1 MIRTIYRNGKGN
13 ITTDVPVK
21 HWKVALRDKEGLFW
35 TDFADEPKDQ
45 VERTLAEIFKFHPL
59 AIDDALKESHVPKV
73 DDWGDY
79 VYVVVHSL
87 SFDETIYELK
97 THEIDIFLGKNFLV
111 THHKDPLDSADHVW
125 NTCQRDPRY
134 LVRGADYLLY
144 NIMDILAS
152 DLMPIVDKM
161 DDAIDH
167 LEDDIFSGTDRTV
180 LNRIFSIKR
189 AVLHLRRII
198 IPQREVMNRLARDT
212 YTVIDPSER
221 IYFRDVYDHFVR
233 LADIND
239 TLRDL
244 IGGALDT
251 YLSVTANR
259 TNDVMKVLTILT
271 ALFMPLTF
279 FTGFFGM
286 NFETLPFSSAAFFVA
301 MMAMMIVILFLLW
314 RWFKQRGWID

>member
-13 ITTDVPVK
+13 TTTDVPLT
-21 HWKVALRDKEGLFW
+21 HWKVALHDTEGLFW
-35 TDFADEPKDQ
+35 VDFSNEPKEL
-45 VERTLAEIFKFHPL
+45 VEKTFAEVFKFHPL

-87 SFDETIYELK
+87 SFDEKDYELE
-97 THEIDIFLGKNFLV
+97 THEIDVFLGKNFLV
-111 THHKDPLDSADHVW
+111 THHKDPFTSTDHVW
-125 NTCQRDPRY
+125 NTCQRDARY
-134 LVRGADYLLY
+134 LARGADYLLY
-144 NIMDILAS
+144 NIIDTLAS
-152 DLMPIVDKM
+152 ELMPIVDKM

-167 LEDDIFSGTDRTV
+167 LEDDVFAGTDRTV

-212 YTVIDPSER
+212 YAVVDPSER
-221 IYFRDVYDHFVR
+221 IYFRDIYDHFVR

-244 IGGALDT
+244 ISGTLDT

-259 TNDVMKVLTILT
+259 TNDIMKVLTIFT

-286 NFETLPFSSAAFFVA
+286 NFETLPFGSAAFFVVA
-301 MMAMMIVILFLLW
+301 IAMMIAMPLVLW
-314 RWFKQRGWID
+314 RWFKQQGWID

>member
-13 ITTDVPVK
+13 ITTDVPLA
-21 HWKVALRDKEGLFW
+21 HWKVALHDKEGLFW
-35 TDFADEPKDQ
+35 VDFGNEPKEQ
-45 VERTLAEIFKFHPL
+45 VEKTLAEVFKFHPL

-87 SFDETIYELK
+87 SFNEMTYELE
-97 THEIDIFLGKNFLV
+97 THEIDAFLGRNFLV
-111 THHKDPLDSADHVW
+111 THHKDPFASADYVW
-125 NTCQRDPRY
+125 NTCQRDTRF
-134 LVRGADYLLY
+134 LARGAVYLLY
-144 NIMDILAS
+144 NIIDTLAT

-167 LEDDIFSGTDRTV
+167 MEDQVFTSADRTV

-212 YTVIDPSER
+212 YAVVDPSER
-221 IYFRDVYDHFVR
+221 IYFRDIYDHFVR

-244 IGGALDT
+244 ISGTLDT

-259 TNDVMKVLTILT
+259 TNDIMKVLTIFT

-286 NFETLPFSSAAFFVA
+286 NFETLPFGSAAFFVIA
-301 MMAMMIVILFLLW
+301 ITMMIVMPFVLW
-314 RWFKQRGWID
+314 LWFKQRGWIE